1 MATISEIAGA
11 ADVSVETVLRVLN
24 RDEVS
29 EDVSRRVTAAI
40 EAYGGGPQP
49 TQSDR
54 SDDRLTEAA
63 AGHLPAP
70 QRQSAETDALAPR
83 AVAGE
88 VVEDTRQQQLAQE
101 QRVVEG
107 PHEHLLRAIA
117 RVASEAEAESAP
129 LPSSVRYESL
139 EVGPLAERVT
149 VMDRVVERLL
159 ENLEGLDD
167 ELRRGRT
174 ERLEDL
180 TLLVNL
186 ITTSW
191 RSVDQ
196 RLNRIERKVNRPP
209 EETRNDGVISMEERR
224 RPDREERV

>member
-29 EDVSRRVTAAI
+29 EDVLRRVTAAI
-40 EAYGGGPQP
+40 EAYGHGPQP

-88 VVEDTRQQQLAQE
+88 VVEDTRQQLAPE
-101 QRVVEG
+101 GRVVEG
-107 PHEHLLRAIA
+107 PREHLLHAVA
-117 RVASEAEAESAP
+117 RVAAEAEAGSAP
-129 LPSSVRYESL
+129 VPSSVRYESL

-149 VMDRVVERLL
+149 VMDRLVERLL

-186 ITTSW
+186 SRPVGGRLTS
-191 RSVDQ
+191 D
-196 RLNRIERKVNRPP
+196 
-209 EETRNDGVISMEERR
+209 
-224 RPDREERV
+224 

>member
-1 MATISEIAGA
+1 MPLHQE
-11 ADVSVETVLRVLN
+11 
-24 RDEVS
+24 
-29 EDVSRRVTAAI
+29 
-40 EAYGGGPQP
+40 Q
-49 TQSDR
+49 
-54 SDDRLTEAA
+54 
-63 AGHLPAP
+63 LPARSLRTRDSSSLP
-70 QRQSAETDALAPR
+70 RNSASSRGPR
-83 AVAGE
+83 
-88 VVEDTRQQQLAQE
+88 
-101 QRVVEG
+101 
-107 PHEHLLRAIA
+107 EHLLRAIA
-117 RVASEAEAESAP
+117 RVAAEAEAESAP
-129 LPSSVRYESL
+129 VPSSVRYESL

-149 VMDRVVERLL
+149 VMDRLVERLL

-196 RLNRIERKVNRPP
+196 RLNRIDRKLNRPP

-224 RPDREERV
+224 RPDREERA